1 MSLLDG
7 GSLAM
12 ASRVEARPSSFES
25 AAESIGGLMQCD
37 IRCVYM
43 IV

>member
-1 MSLLDG
+1 MSMLDG

-25 AAESIGGLMQCD
+25 AA
-37 IRCVYM
+37 VPFNA
-43 IV
+43 